1 MHDDSIPKTAVITP
15 FGTFVFLKMSFGLMN
30 AGSTFQHLM
39 DQVLQGLDCVFVYV
53 DDILIASKTLQ
64 EHEHDVRAV
73 LQHLRQAGLYY
84 NPNKSTFFKTEVKY
98 LGHQSQLKALFL

>member
-1 MHDDSIPKTAVITP
+1 MHEDSIPKTAVITP

-84 NPNKSTFFKTEVKY
+84 NHNKSTFFKTEVKY
-98 LGHQSQLKALFL
+98 LGHQSQLKPLFL